1 MRGLTYG
8 WFERDGSRIA
18 SIFAALTPDP
28 LVSKA
33 AIINRCGDLPSSLRC
48 VIKNSFGADLCTFF
62 TKGTF
67 IIFKV
72 DFRKATVTYNYDV
85 GFTCLDAFITP
96 ATDIG
101 KLNIITAPR
110 RAYGISFTAI
120 KQASTTLVYITH
132 VFISFN

>member
-18 SIFAALTPDP
+18 GIFTALAPDP
-28 LVSKA
+28 LICKTGV
-33 AIINRCGDLPSSLRC
+33 INCRRYFPSLKLC

-62 TKGTF
+62 TKGTC
-67 IIFKV
+67 IVFKV
-72 DFRKATVTYNYDV
+72 DFRETSITFYDDV
-85 GFTCLDAFITP
+85 GFTYLDTFITP

-101 KLNIITAPR
+101 KLDIITIPR
-110 RAYGISFTAI
+110 WSYSIRCSAI
-120 KQASTTLVYITH
+120 KQATTTLVYITH